1 MVPVDL
7 PTKLDEK
14 YGIHVDNYSS
24 TKHMGFFFQETVF
37 YKLL

>member
-24 TKHMGFFFQETVF
+24 TKHMGFFFSGNRV
-37 YKLL
+37 L